1 MTYKQDKEDNEIS
14 LIKVKQRGFEKII
27 NKLDR
32 QQKQNRD
39 YLDNTLKYAAK
50 IKETRVNFVESL
62 KGLLQKQQRNEE
74 LLIDMKKEIQDFK
87 TNIKKQNKT
96 LIEDVKRIIFNYN
109 TISEKMQILEG
120 HRKRLELKNKTD
132 F

>member
-50 IKETRVNFVESL
+50 IKETRVNFVESV

>member
-62 KGLLQKQQRNEE
+62 KGLLQKQHRNEE